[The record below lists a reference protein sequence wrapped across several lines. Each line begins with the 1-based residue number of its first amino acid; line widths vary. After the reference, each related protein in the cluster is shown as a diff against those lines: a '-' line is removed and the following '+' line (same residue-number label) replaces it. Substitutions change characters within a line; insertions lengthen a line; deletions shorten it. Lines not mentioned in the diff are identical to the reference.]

1 MLRNSIK
8 GTVAVLVV
16 AVFVGWALWPASS
29 AAGQQPTVTRK
40 VLLQQDL
47 AIPGYAAALVAVEIP
62 VGGREGKHTHAGTLV
77 AYVQEGA
84 VTLDYEGKPTVTYK
98 AGDTFFVEPGKIH
111 EGINNGTTAV
121 KVLATFVVEKG
132 KPMTTQVP

>member
-1 MLRNSIK
+1 MFKNSVK
-8 GTVAVLVV
+8 GAGVVLVV
-16 AVFVGWALWPASS
+16 AAFVGGASWPASS

-47 AIPGYAAALVAVEIP
+47 AIPGWAAALVAVEIP
-62 VGGREGKHTHAGTLV
+62 VGGREGRHTHSGTLV

-84 VTLDYEGKPTVTYK
+84 ITLDYEGKPTVTYK
-98 AGDTFFVEPGKIH
+98 AGDTFYVEPGKIH
-111 EGINNGTTAV
+111 EGINNGSTAV